1 MYIFVSN
8 KRTLGLNGDALFCFL
23 VLRPVAEEIE
33 FMQVLEKKKITVYKV
48 NIFLSLK
55 DNSMY

>member
-1 MYIFVSN
+1 MSN
-8 KRTLGLNGDALFCFL
+8 KRTLGLNGDALLCFL
-23 VLRPVAEEIE
+23 VLRPIAEEIE

-55 DNSMY
+55 DNSIY

>member
-8 KRTLGLNGDALFCFL
+8 KRILGLKGDALLCFL
-23 VLRPVAEEIE
+23 VLRPIAEEIE

-48 NIFLSLK
+48 STFLSLK
-55 DNSMY
+55 DNIY